1 MRVDGK
7 VFAVNSQWNLDGT
20 FTAVTQ
26 QDGNFLAVDGFLF
39 FDGTFFEVDGNSNFD
54 GKSPLYRDRPP
65 VRYLYVGKFAEHLPI
80 ISDPYMKTEWWSAR
94 TQKQKNQFRPRPKN
108 KSISMPIW
116 NTSISVSQ
124 SKTKL
129 KSTRSLKSSQCWS
142 PLYYQ
147 VYYVQCPHTEAEII
161 SIQTVKGGLS
171 DRYTQ
176 SKSIPI
182 STLESR
188 QLLSN
193 ALQWSQF
200 RPLTQ

>member
-1 MRVDGK
+1 MLFLPANK
-7 VFAVNSQWNLDGT
+7 KQANFAHANEKQFDRHPLHKQAISITHAD
-20 FTAVTQ
+20 AK
-26 QDGNFLAVDGFLF
+26 LF
-39 FDGTFFEVDGNSNFD
+39 SAHTWKPND
-54 GKSPLYRDRPP
+54 DRPAHNI
-65 VRYLYVGKFAEHLPI
+65 KITFAP
-80 ISDPYMKTEWWSAR
+80 R
-94 TQKQKNQFRPRPKN
+94 TKN